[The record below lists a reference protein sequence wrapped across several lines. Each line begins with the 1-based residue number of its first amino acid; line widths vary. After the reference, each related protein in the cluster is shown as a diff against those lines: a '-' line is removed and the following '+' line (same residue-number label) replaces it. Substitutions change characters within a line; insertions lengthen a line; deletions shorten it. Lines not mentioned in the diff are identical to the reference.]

1 MIYTERTQS
10 DGRIRRGLVGAV
22 DLEEYD
28 FLPGSSAL
36 IRATEGTVLERIPPR
51 VRVRRDAPLELP
63 HIMLLIDDERRRV
76 IEPLAEE
83 TAGMRKVYDF
93 ELMQGGGHLRGFL
106 LSRAQQQRVRSGLAA
121 LCAPKRQAER
131 YRLPGAAPLLF
142 AVGDGNHS
150 LATAKRCYEQQK
162 EGLSREE
169 ALRLPSRFALA
180 EVVNNHDEALDFE
193 PIHRV
198 LFGVDPAEMRSA
210 LLSAWPGARLT
221 PELLPLSN
229 REEAQTLRFL
239 YGDRQETLVIPQAP
253 RRLAVGTLQT
263 FLDGFL
269 RSHAGTVDY
278 IHDDDAA
285 LRLAAAPGCCGFLL
299 PPMRKDELFGTVM
312 ADGVLPR
319 KTFSMGHARDKRY
332 YTEARRLK

>member
-1 MIYTERTQS
+1 M
-10 DGRIRRGLVGAV
+10 
-22 DLEEYD
+22 
-28 FLPGSSAL
+28 
-36 IRATEGTVLERIPPR
+36 
-51 VRVRRDAPLELP
+51 
-63 HIMLLIDDERRRV
+63 
-76 IEPLAEE
+76 
-83 TAGMRKVYDF
+83 
-93 ELMQGGGHLRGFL
+93 
-106 LSRAQQQRVRSGLAA
+106 
-121 LCAPKRQAER
+121 
-131 YRLPGAAPLLF
+131 
-142 AVGDGNHS
+142 
-150 LATAKRCYEQQK
+150 
-162 EGLSREE
+162 
-169 ALRLPSRFALA
+169 
-180 EVVNNHDEALDFE
+180 NNHDEALDFE

-253 RRLAVGTLQT
+253 RRLAVGTLQA